1 MSTSELLRVAVGA
14 CSGLGVCGVGV
25 ALGLRALPDLRR
37 HPGAGRPVDAVVVR
51 TEAEP
56 VEHEAGFHDWT
67 VVDLTTAEGR
77 VMHDVRLRTW
87 STVPPRP
94 GRSLRVYHRPE
105 DPTDA
110 DRSRWPLLVGRL
122 VAAAAVVVL
131 GAVVTFV
138 VVGWG

>member
-1 MSTSELLRVAVGA
+1 MSASESLRVGVGL
-14 CSGLGVCGVGV
+14 CLGLGVSGVGV
-25 ALGLRALPDLRR
+25 ALGVRALPDLRLR
-37 HPGAGRPVDAVVVR
+37 LTGRPVDAVVVR

-77 VMHDVRLRTW
+77 VLHDIRLRTW

-94 GRSLRVYHRPE
+94 GRSLRVYHHPE

-122 VAAAAVVVL
+122 VAAAAVVLL
-131 GAVVTFV
+131 GAVVTV
-138 VVGWG
+138 AVVGWG